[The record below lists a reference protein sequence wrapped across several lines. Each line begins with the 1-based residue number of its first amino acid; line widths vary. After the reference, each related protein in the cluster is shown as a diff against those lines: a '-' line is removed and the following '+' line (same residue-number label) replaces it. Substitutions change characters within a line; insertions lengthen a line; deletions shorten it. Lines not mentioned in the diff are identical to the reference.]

1 MKQLIIEALSFLSK
15 ITSTTPER
23 ERRRNLRAFKK
34 HRRKIYRDFK
44 KDGLTEEETTLL
56 KGLDA
61 AYVKMLLE
69 LNKF

>member
-1 MKQLIIEALSFLSK
+1 MKQLITEAFKLLAG

-44 KDGLTEEETTLL
+44 KDGIDEQEQKLL
-56 KGLDA
+56 DGLDA
-61 AYVKMLLE
+61 AYVKMLLD
-69 LNKF
+69 LGKF